1 MKLRYR
7 QAAWLLF
14 LFLLAWLPRTL
25 ALDAY
30 VSPDERK
37 WLARSAN
44 FIYAL
49 SHADFAQTFQR
60 EHPGVT
66 VMWAGA
72 LGLLSVFP
80 DYTQQAPGYFT
91 WEREHFET
99 WLKANT
105 GYTPLELLVAGRRWI
120 ALGVA
125 LLLWLG
131 IFPMRRLI
139 GSDGAYLAFVLLALD
154 PFSVALSR
162 QLHPDGFVAGF
173 IFLSLLFFMAWL
185 YSGRLWRDLLLSGV
199 FMGLA
204 WLTKTPAALLVPIGG
219 VLLAAQCWR
228 IWHARRQLLPS
239 DPYANQDV
247 LPSLYNEYGSASA
260 LIRRLGL
267 GYLLWGAIAVITFVA
282 LWPAMWVDPV
292 GSLWRMATEMEAYVE
307 GHVNP
312 NFFLAA
318 PTDDPGLL
326 FYPVALLFRIT
337 PAVLIGVAAALIF
350 YVRREWIFAEV
361 STRRSVRGALFFALV
376 FIAAMSIPA
385 KKFDRY
391 ILPAFL
397 TLDMV
402 AAVGWLALTQ
412 IPWHANAAGWLRS
425 LRRLSPRTILLGVA
439 IMLHGI
445 FIPVTYPYY
454 LTYYNPLVG
463 GSRTAPQVLFVGW
476 GEGLDQAARWLNALP
491 GSEHFRIA
499 AWYADGPFSY
509 FSDGIVVPM
518 GYSSPL
524 SWLDTD
530 YAVTYINQWQRQ
542 LPSPEAVAWFEAQTP
557 VYTVRANGL
566 TLARVYD
573 LRDTLL
579 PPFIALNTAPATDF
593 GGVIRLIGVELENAH
608 MAPGASQLVTFYLQA
623 LAPMES
629 NYNVLVR
636 LLDIR
641 GEEHWRDEG
650 WPWGAP
656 TSDWPVR
663 QVRPDGHTLTLPA
676 DIAPGLYQLVISFY
690 DPATFEPLAAIDAR
704 TGDRLPGDER
714 QIALIQVGDA
724 PTTLA
729 LEPPFTFGE
738 VARLSGALIES
749 IAAEEAEEKTV
760 SIHLQWDALSTPVEA
775 YTTFVHI
782 VDARG
787 ELVAQRDQPP
797 LNGFAPTT
805 TWQPGQRIHDTLVI
819 TLPENLL
826 PGRYPVRVGLY
837 VGERR
842 LSARQGEQSVGDF
855 AVIGEIVVP

>member
-7 QAAWLLF
+7 QAAWLIF

-44 FIYAL
+44 FVYAL
-49 SHADFAQTFQR
+49 SHGDFAQTFQR

-72 LGLLSVFP
+72 LGFFTAFP
-80 DYTQQAPGYFT
+80 DYPQQAPGYFT
-91 WEREHFET
+91 WEREHLEA
-99 WLKANT
+99 WLKDNT
-105 GYTPLELLVAGRRWI
+105 DHTPLELLVAGRRWI
-120 ALGVA
+120 AFGVA

-139 GSDGAYLAFVLLALD
+139 GSDGAYLAFVFLALD
-154 PFSVALSR
+154 PFHVALSR
-162 QLHPDGFVAGF
+162 QLHPDGFVASF

-185 YSGRLWRDLLLSGV
+185 YSGRLWRDLLLSGL

-228 IWHARRQLLPS
+228 VWRARRQLLPS
-239 DPYANQDV
+239 DPYTNQDAP
-247 LPSLYNEYGSASA
+247 LSAQNA
-260 LIRRLGL
+260 YQPAIAIIRHLCL
-267 GYLLWGAIAVITFVA
+267 GYVGWGALAVAVFVA

-312 NFFLAA
+312 NFFMGA

-326 FYPVALLFRIT
+326 FYPVAFLFRTT
-337 PAVLIGVAAALIF
+337 PAVLVGVAAALIF
-350 YVRREWIFAEV
+350 YLRREWIFAAV
-361 STRRSVRGALFFALV
+361 GMRRAVRGALFFALV
-376 FIAAMSIPA
+376 FIAAMSVPA

-397 TLDMV
+397 ALDMA

-412 IPWHANAAGWLRS
+412 TPWSTNAAGWLRS
-425 LRRLSPRTILLGVA
+425 LRRLSPGAILLGVA
-439 IMLHGI
+439 VLFHGL
-445 FIPVTYPYY
+445 FVPLTYPYY

-491 GSEHFRIA
+491 GSEQFRIA

-509 FSDGIVVPM
+509 FSDGVAVPM

-557 VYTVRANGL
+557 VYEARANGL

-593 GGVIRLIGVELENAH
+593 GGVIRLLGVELGTAH
-608 MAPGASQLVTFYLQA
+608 MAPGASQQIIFYLQA
-623 LAPMES
+623 LAPMQTD
-629 NYNVLVR
+629 YNVLVR
-636 LLDIR
+636 LLDVQ
-641 GEEHWRDEG
+641 GEERWRDEG

-656 TSDWPVR
+656 TSDWPLR

-676 DIAPGLYQLVISFY
+676 DVTPGLYQLVLSFY
-690 DPATFEPLAAIDAR
+690 DPATLEPLAAVDAR
-704 TGDRLPGDER
+704 TGERSPGDER
-714 QIALIQVGDA
+714 KIALIQVGDA
-724 PTTLA
+724 PTTSL
-729 LEPPFTFGE
+729 LESPFLFGE
-738 VARLSGALIES
+738 LAHLSGALVEHP
-749 IAAEEAEEKTV
+749 AMDEKTV
-760 SIHLQWDALSTPVEA
+760 RVHLQWEVLHTSTES
-775 YTTFVHI
+775 YTTFIHI
-782 VDARG
+782 VDEQG
-787 ELVAQRDQPP
+787 KLVAQQDRPP
-797 LNGFAPTT
+797 LSGFAPTT
-805 TWQPGQRIHDTLVI
+805 TWQPGQRIHDTLEVGLPE
-819 TLPENLL
+819 TLP

-842 LSARQGEQSVGDF
+842 LPVRQGEQTIGDF
-855 AVIGEIVVP
+855 AVVGEVVIP